1 MKKIIAIVVAIVLA
15 TGNLSYAA
23 DTTFGSVKLADAKG
37 KQADAKL
44 IFSDSTKNL
53 VVRVSDHDLVS
64 IPYENLDKLSYEYT
78 KKHRVTTGAV
88 VMIFSLGAGAVV
100 MLTESKSNWLYI
112 DYHEQDAKK
121 TIVLK
126 LEKKD
131 LQKVFDTAKAQTGK
145 EVINLGNG
153 GKG

>member
-1 MKKIIAIVVAIVLA
+1 MKKIFVIALAILLSANCLGSAEDVAF
-15 TGNLSYAA
+15 GN
-23 DTTFGSVKLADAKG
+23 VKLADAKG

-44 IFSDSTKNL
+44 IFSDSTKSL
-53 VVRVSDHDLVS
+53 VVRVADQDLAS
-64 IPYENLDKLSYEYT
+64 IPYGNVDKLSYEYT
-78 KKHRVTTGAV
+78 KKHRITTGAV

-100 MLTESKSNWLYI
+100 MLTKSKSNWLYI
-112 DYHEQDAKK
+112 DFHEQDAKK

-131 LQKVFDTAKAQTGK
+131 VQKIFDAAKTHMGK
-145 EVINLGNG
+145 EVINLGNA